1 MTPLPMFSLDD
12 VRVASPCPADWDAMT
27 GTDQARFCDQC
38 HKNVYNLSALTRAE
52 AEALIQE
59 KEGHLCVRYYAR
71 ADGTVLTQD
80 CPVGLR
86 AVRARV
92 ARKLSYAAALL
103 LAGTTGLW
111 RGNVAEAVNVTKQQ
125 AAAKAHAAQPP
136 REMPAIAGRPAIAG
150 GIKSLPMMGAPPP
163 LTGRAAHRPF
173 LLGKIAA
180 PRRVPKRKPRPTPM
194 MGGIIS
200 FRGCMPAPPVPPTPP
215 KYGGKTGR

>member
-1 MTPLPMFSLDD
+1 MNPRSMTPLPMFTLDD

-52 AEALIQE
+52 AEALVLE

-71 ADGTVLTQD
+71 ADGTVLTRD

-103 LAGTTGLW
+103 LAGLTGLM

-125 AAAKAHAAQPP
+125 AAAQSHAAPP
-136 REMPAIAGRPAIAG
+136 PNWLQAIAGRLNP
-150 GIKSLPMMGAPPP
+150 PRMGAPASPVLMGSPP
-163 LTGRAAHRPF
+163 SRP
-173 LLGKIAA
+173 LIVGKLAA
-180 PRRVPKRKPRPTPM
+180 PRPVPKPRLIPM
-194 MGGIIS
+194 LGG
-200 FRGCMPAPPVPPTPP
+200 MVAPLPHPPAPPIPP
-215 KYGGKTGR
+215 KHGKGRR

>member
-1 MTPLPMFSLDD
+1 MNPRSMTPLPMFTLDD
-12 VRVASPCPADWDAMT
+12 VRVASPCPADWDAMA

-52 AEALIQE
+52 AEALVLE

-103 LAGTTGLW
+103 LAGLTGLW
-111 RGNVAEAVNVTKQQ
+111 RGNIAEAVNVTKQQ
-125 AAAKAHAAQPP
+125 AAAQARLGKPPVPQPF
-136 REMPAIAGRPAIAG
+136 
-150 GIKSLPMMGAPPP
+150 MGAPQM
-163 LTGRAAHRPF
+163 GRTAHRPF
-173 LLGKIAA
+173 FVGKIAA
-180 PRRVPKRKPRPTPM
+180 PRQAPPPKTHPIPM
-194 MGGIIS
+194 LGGIVAPLPHLS
-200 FRGCMPAPPVPPTPP
+200 APPSLRPHSHPR
-215 KYGGKTGR
+215 KEAGRGEQRL